1 MSIGHRPFQSNM
13 MENLGRALR
22 TEPEEDGRSSGIA
35 RAAPTSPPAPSVR
48 GIPPSALASLEP
60 GKMALSAAPT
70 SMPQSGKLEVER
82 IQVLIVDDD
91 HETARGMSRVLAA
104 SGYYV
109 EIAASGPIA
118 LDALK
123 QRRFDVILSDIGMP
137 EMDGF
142 DLIHAIRSINDNVPI
157 VLLTG
162 EPTVG
167 TAARALEVGAFRYI
181 SKPAQPAELASVVEK
196 ASRLHRMA
204 RVKEEARELLS
215 QDRPSGHE
223 LDRLNRSFDRC
234 IDQLWVAFQPIV
246 DAKTREVYGYEALM
260 RSREPDLPHPGAV
273 LDAAETL
280 RRLDELGQRIRYLT
294 GQAIPGAP
302 GRPMIF
308 VNLHVRDLMD
318 PTLISPDSPLLPFA
332 HQVVLEVTERAS
344 LAEVKDVR
352 QRVLELRSAG
362 FRIAVDDL
370 GAGYAGLTS
379 FALLEPEIV
388 KLDMSLIR
396 DVHLSPTKR
405 KVVRSMTNL
414 ARDMGML
421 VVAEGIESI
430 EERDAVVELGCDFLQ
445 GFLLARP
452 APPFPEVN
460 W

>member
-1 MSIGHRPFQSNM
+1 MDSCSLPGRPFETSM
-13 MENLGRALR
+13 MDHAGRALR
-22 TEPEEDGRSSGIA
+22 AEPDEAGRHSGVA
-35 RAAPTSPPAPSVR
+35 RSAASSPPSPSVR
-48 GIPPSALASLEP
+48 ALAVPE
-60 GKMALSAAPT
+60 APADPNSVT
-70 SMPQSGKLEVER
+70 SPHSRETQRAK
-82 IQVLIVDDD
+82 VLIVDDD
-91 HETARGMSRVLAA
+91 HDTARAMCRMLTRVGYAA
-104 SGYYV
+104 EVVGSGR
-109 EIAASGPIA
+109 
-118 LDALK
+118 DALSALK
-123 QRRFDVILSDIGMP
+123 DGQFDVILSDIGMP

-142 DLIHAIRSINDNVPI
+142 DLIHAIRNLDERVPI

-167 TAARALEVGAFRYI
+167 TAARALEVGAFRYVT
-181 SKPAQPAELASVVEK
+181 KPASPSALTEVVEK
-196 ASRLHRMA
+196 ASQMHRMA
-204 RVKEEARELLS
+204 RVKEEAREILRMDSHPGTDLLTLG
-215 QDRPSGHE
+215 R
-223 LDRLNRSFDRC
+223 NFDRC
-234 IDQLWVAFQPIV
+234 MEHLWVAFQPIV
-246 DAKTREVYGYEALM
+246 DAKTRQIYGYEALM
-260 RSREPDLPHPGAV
+260 RSREPSLPHPGAV

-280 RRLDELGQRIRYLT
+280 RRLDEVGQRIRGLT
-294 GQAIPGAP
+294 GEAIPRAP
-302 GRPMIF
+302 GNPSIF
-308 VNLHVRDLMD
+308 VNLHVRDLID
-318 PTLISPDSPLLPFA
+318 PTLMSPDSPLMPFA

-396 DVHLSPTKR
+396 DVHISPTKR

-421 VVAEGIESI
+421 VVAEGIESP
-430 EERDAVVELGCDFLQ
+430 EERDTVVELGCDFLQ

-452 APPFPEVN
+452 APPFPEVS

>member
-1 MSIGHRPFQSNM
+1 M
-13 MENLGRALR
+13 MENAGRALR
-22 TEPEEDGRSSGIA
+22 TEPDDPGRHSGVA
-35 RAAPTSPPAPSVR
+35 RATQSTPPSPSVR
-48 GIPPSALASLEP
+48 SIPSAEPAPGPPSGLGGP
-60 GKMALSAAPT
+60 DQNVGKA
-70 SMPQSGKLEVER
+70 KL
-82 IQVLIVDDD
+82 LIVDDD
-91 HETARGMSRVLAA
+91 HETARAMCRMLLRAGYTVDVVGSAREALAA
-104 SGYYV
+104 IKEG
-109 EIAASGPIA
+109 
-118 LDALK
+118 
-123 QRRFDVILSDIGMP
+123 QFDVILSDIGMP

-142 DLIHAIRSINDNVPI
+142 DLIHAIRNLDEKVPI
-157 VLLTG
+157 ILLTG

-167 TAARALEVGAFRYI
+167 TAARALEVGAFRYVT
-181 SKPAQPAELASVVEK
+181 KPASPTALAEVVEK

-204 RVKEEARELLS
+204 RVKEEAQAILALDQAPSHDLKEL
-215 QDRPSGHE
+215 R
-223 LDRLNRSFDRC
+223 RSFDRC
-234 IDQLWVAFQPIV
+234 MEHLWVAFQPIV
-246 DAKTREVYGYEALM
+246 DAKTREIYGYEALM
-260 RSREPDLPHPGAV
+260 RSREPSLPHPGAV

-280 RRLDELGQRIRYLT
+280 KLLDQLGQRVRRLT
-294 GQAIPGAP
+294 GAAIPQAP
-302 GRPMIF
+302 GHPSIF
-308 VNLHVRDLMD
+308 VNLHVRDLID
-318 PTLISPDSPLLPFA
+318 PTLTSADSPLLPYA

-352 QRVLELRSAG
+352 QRVLELRAAG

-396 DVHLSPTKR
+396 DVHISPTKR

-421 VVAEGIESI
+421 VVAEGIECA

-452 APPFPEVN
+452 APPFPEVS